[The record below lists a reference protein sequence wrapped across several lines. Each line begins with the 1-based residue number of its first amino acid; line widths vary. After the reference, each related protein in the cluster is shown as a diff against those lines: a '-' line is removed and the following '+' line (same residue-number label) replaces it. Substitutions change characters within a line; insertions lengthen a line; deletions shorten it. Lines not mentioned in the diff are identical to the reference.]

1 MNQSRHW
8 NSRGRRR
15 SGRGGCGERGA
26 RGIVIDPLDDSLIDE
41 PGDSGYVV
49 QVDLA
54 ARASGDQLGGY
65 PALGKPQHIDV

>member
-1 MNQSRHW
+1 
-8 NSRGRRR
+8 
-15 SGRGGCGERGA
+15 
-26 RGIVIDPLDDSLIDE
+26 LDDSLIDE

-54 ARASGDQLGGY
+54 AQASGDQLGGY